1 MATNFFSRWSQR
13 KLDEST
19 DESQETE
26 QTLEITES
34 SSEISSGQS
43 NASSEI
49 EQVDTE
55 ASTETT
61 LSSAGAEE
69 ATDVQGLAPEED
81 VSVAQLLVSEASES
95 VKKAALRKLFLS
107 EEFNVRDGLDD
118 YDDDYSNLK
127 SLSEGVAE
135 TLRDWVKDKT
145 EEETAPEEEQVID
158 NKHEGEV
165 LEQDFGASFDF
176 FTDASPFAA
185 GDFVLASFNLI
196 ANSEGLTSFSLT
208 DFWNPAA
215 FSDYNIAFSGTDSIN
230 VSAIPEPTSIALL
243 MLAGCALISTRRKVK

>member
-127 SLSEGVAE
+127 SLGEGVAD
-135 TLRDWVKDKT
+135 TLRDWVKETVEDSEPEVT
-145 EEETAPEEEQVID
+145 QTQEELASSSDELEDDETKAVSEEALEEPEQEEQV
-158 NKHEGEV
+158 
-165 LEQDFGASFDF
+165 
-176 FTDASPFAA
+176 
-185 GDFVLASFNLI
+185 
-196 ANSEGLTSFSLT
+196 SLT
-208 DFWNPAA
+208 D
-215 FSDYNIAFSGTDSIN
+215 SDK
-230 VSAIPEPTSIALL
+230 PERS
-243 MLAGCALISTRRKVK
+243 